1 MLTIESH
8 NTHTNIPACMYCM
21 CIDRFSIDRKLL
33 FALMRPPLQYNK
45 FKRTQ
50 LLLEVIVFFV
60 VQQHSQPPPT
70 IHYPQP
76 RTLGDKQLIVTNSII
91 VRERERERE
100 RRDSFHKAIT
110 GLRFCHQRGCMH
122 ACLCCFKCTHTLT
135 HIFMVKTGNYSLF
148 FACV

>member
-1 MLTIESH
+1 
-8 NTHTNIPACMYCM
+8 MYCM

-70 IHYPQP
+70 HYPQP

-91 VRERERERE
+91 VRERESE

-110 GLRFCHQRGCMH
+110 GLRFLSSEGMYACM
-122 ACLCCFKCTHTLT
+122 
-135 HIFMVKTGNYSLF
+135 SLLF
-148 FACV
+148 